1 MKASCAQ
8 SFAASASAVIRR
20 AMLNTRP
27 PYRSTKVAY
36 ASVSPARHALTTS
49 WSVSVREP
57 PPLRPGGRVVR
68 TTRSAVAVFRVF
80 SARSM
85 DLTWLGHACFRMRG
99 REGVV
104 LADPPDPKSG
114 HAISKTDAAI
124 VTISHEHLGHSSLKS
139 VGGEP
144 VVLRGPGEY
153 EVHEVLVTGIGSFH
167 DDEKGEARGRNTVF
181 AIRLDDLVVC
191 HLGDLGHELPAADLE
206 RLGDIDIV
214 LVPISGAEVNLT
226 AARAAEVIHQLEP
239 KVVVPMSYDPDD
251 KKKDTPFDRLLH
263 ELGVKELTPVP
274 KLSVTRGSLPENVQ
288 VVALDSRA
296 R

>member
-1 MKASCAQ
+1 M
-8 SFAASASAVIRR
+8 
-20 AMLNTRP
+20 
-27 PYRSTKVAY
+27 
-36 ASVSPARHALTTS
+36 S
-49 WSVSVREP
+49 WSVPVSRASVT
-57 PPLRPGGRVVR
+57 RPGPRPV
-68 TTRSAVAVFRVF
+68 TRSTRWSGAVFRVF

-114 HAISKTDAAI
+114 HAIAKTDAAI

-153 EVHEVLVTGIGSFH
+153 EVHEVLVTGIASFH
-167 DDEKGEARGRNTVF
+167 DDEKGTARGRNTVF

-206 RLGDIDIV
+206 RLGDVDIV
-214 LVPISGAEVNLT
+214 LVPISGADVNLT
-226 AARAAEVIHQLEP
+226 AAKAAEVIHQLEP
-239 KVVVPMSYDPDD
+239 KVVVPMSYDPEAQR
-251 KKKDTPFDRLLH
+251 KDSPFERLLH
-263 ELGVKELTPVP
+263 ELGVKEVTPVP
-274 KLSVTRGSLPENVQ
+274 KLSVTRSSLS
-288 VVALDSRA
+288 D
-296 R
+296 